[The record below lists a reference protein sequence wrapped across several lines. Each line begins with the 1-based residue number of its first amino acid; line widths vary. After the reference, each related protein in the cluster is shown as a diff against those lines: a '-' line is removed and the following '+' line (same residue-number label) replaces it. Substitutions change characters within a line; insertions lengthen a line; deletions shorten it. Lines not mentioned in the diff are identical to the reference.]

1 MELNIYLAP
10 PASWGLGHLLSGDL
24 WPTYCGVT
32 SSSNATCCVRYIW
45 QEIRLYCTCWME
57 ETCSSILIRLNSAKC
72 MAILSLPHWFCVQ
85 MSTEHWAWDVPF
97 SKALQMWWL
106 IQPRS
111 SWEITCEEN
120 SWPMRNSWWERERE
134 RANEHWFSHHSPSH
148 PTVPRCSCSTW
159 PAKKCP
165 QLWFPR
171 KLWASVLRHVV
182 SAFLA
187 ALPHFLVSLTLATTN
202 YTLSHR
208 KTLISKLYLSLCS
221 LEAWVL
227 TNVCFKINLMWNYK
241 NGGIQ

>member
-1 MELNIYLAP
+1 MELNICLAP

-134 RANEHWFSHHSPSH
+134 RTSTDSLIIPH
-148 PTVPRCSCSTW
+148 PTQLFQGAAVPRGLPRNVLSYG
-159 PAKKCP
+159 
-165 QLWFPR
+165 FPGSFEPPYCAM
-171 KLWASVLRHVV
+171 L
-182 SAFLA
+182 FL
-187 ALPHFLVSLTLATTN
+187 
-202 YTLSHR
+202 
-208 KTLISKLYLSLCS
+208 LSLLLCLIFWFLS
-221 LEAWVL
+221 LLQPLITLFL
-227 TNVCFKINLMWNYK
+227 TERH
-241 NGGIQ
+241 

>member
-10 PASWGLGHLLSGDL
+10 PSSWGLGHLLSGDL

-134 RANEHWFSHHSPSH
+134 SERALILSSFPIPPNCSKVQLFHVACQEMSSAMVSQEALSLHTAPCCFCFPCCSASFSGFSH
-148 PTVPRCSCSTW
+148 SCN
-159 PAKKCP
+159 
-165 QLWFPR
+165 
-171 KLWASVLRHVV
+171 H
-182 SAFLA
+182 
-187 ALPHFLVSLTLATTN
+187 
-202 YTLSHR
+202 
-208 KTLISKLYLSLCS
+208 
-221 LEAWVL
+221 
-227 TNVCFKINLMWNYK
+227 
-241 NGGIQ
+241 